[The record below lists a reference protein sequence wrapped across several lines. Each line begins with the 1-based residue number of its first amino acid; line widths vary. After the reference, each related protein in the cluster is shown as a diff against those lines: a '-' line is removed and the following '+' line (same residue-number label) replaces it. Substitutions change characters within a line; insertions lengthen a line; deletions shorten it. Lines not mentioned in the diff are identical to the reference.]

1 MVSGDSVDPVLSWKK
16 SVEQSP
22 QESGDIRSKPC
33 SLANLHNFS
42 QSLLGFARSVLQGVY
57 SVGVSTSLLGDFSR
71 FSRNKVY
78 HWLLDIVATFNGDET
93 FMRGCAPLGPLGKMW
108 SVRKKNQKNIFAPN
122 PQFLFYNLKVLYKL
136 RCLQK
141 NRAQKI
147 KN

>member
-1 MVSGDSVDPVLSWKK
+1 MLLVLHYFFLAKLTVGGGLVSGDSVDPVLSWKK

-33 SLANLHNFS
+33 SLANLHVFS

-78 HWLLDIVATFNGDET
+78 HWLLDIVATFNGDVSCT
-93 FMRGCAPLGPLGKMW
+93 FLFQ
-108 SVRKKNQKNIFAPN
+108 RKKTLQSSLVGCRDQKGFSQEEHGI
-122 PQFLFYNLKVLYKL
+122 
-136 RCLQK
+136 
-141 NRAQKI
+141 
-147 KN
+147 